1 MTLDLQTSLNEIVA
15 HSERTAYSAVG
26 ALDRPVTHCPGWNVR
41 ELLDHLIEVHW
52 FWATIVEQQLQEP
65 PEVGG
70 PVQVA
75 ESEVIARFLEGAR
88 HMVKVLENAPQK
100 ATVWTWAP
108 TQLDV
113 AFVTRHQ
120 IQEIAVHHW
129 DVANASGSAFTLSPA
144 VACDA
149 IDEFLTFSVASK
161 SYPAPEDRPAL
172 GGALGLQCSDVDE
185 GWTVRDGVV
194 PRTISFTL
202 GVDEGVPTIS
212 ATSAEILLWL
222 FGRVELA
229 ASAEAAERARRFRAN
244 CYTD

>member
-1 MTLDLQTSLNEIVA
+1 MPLDVETSINEIIE
-15 HSERTAYSAVG
+15 HSEQTALSAVG
-26 ALDRPVTHCPGWNVR
+26 ALDRPVLHCPGWNVR
-41 ELLDHLIEVHW
+41 ELLDHLIEVHL

-65 PEVGG
+65 PSEGHGVRA
-70 PVQVA
+70 P
-75 ESEVIARFLEGAR
+75 ESEVIDRFLDGAR
-88 HMVKVLENAPQK
+88 HLVHVLKKADQEAP
-100 ATVWTWAP
+100 VWTWAP

-113 AFVTRHQ
+113 AFITRHQ

-129 DVANASGSAFTLSPA
+129 DTANAAGSVFTLSPA

-149 IDEFLTFSVASK
+149 IDEFLTFSVASE
-161 SYPAPEDRPAL
+161 SYPAPEDRPAI

-194 PRTISFTL
+194 SRTISFTH
-202 GVDEGVPTIS
+202 GVGDGVPTIT
-212 ATSAEILLWL
+212 ATSTELLLWL

-229 ASAEAAERARRFRAN
+229 ASSEAN